1 MKIRIMEDAQDK
13 RQQKRKDM
21 KVLTHSPGSSLWPVG
36 VPIFSFWKA
45 QSLVPMGANLQ
56 ILPKRVNPEGVLSMG
71 DMCRGEGPGARS
83 DQEAD
88 LPRTASS
95 RITGERLLIRVK
107 ERSKL
112 NVKVLSL
119 RGCEPTDSQTWELGT
134 GWDST
139 HATG

>member
-1 MKIRIMEDAQDK
+1 
-13 RQQKRKDM
+13 
-21 KVLTHSPGSSLWPVG
+21 
-36 VPIFSFWKA
+36 
-45 QSLVPMGANLQ
+45 
-56 ILPKRVNPEGVLSMG
+56 MG
-71 DMCRGEGPGARS
+71 DMCRGAGPGARS